1 MVSFSSFGRHFFS
14 EVEFEFRQGTFV
26 VINQSLLCR
35 GLTRARLQD
44 PGYNPALNG
53 K

>member
-1 MVSFSSFGRHFFS
+1 MVSFSSFGRNFFLK
-14 EVEFEFRQGTFV
+14 VEFESHQETYV
-26 VINQSLLCR
+26 VINLSFLFR